1 MAQDFL
7 SFIEKIKSERP
18 DEFVSVSDKIDPA
31 HSITA
36 TVVKTEE
43 EARKRPVFVFE
54 NVKGT
59 DLKVMT
65 NLHASRHRLGLAM
78 GVGPREMQKRFL
90 DAMENPIP
98 PMEINTVYFTI

>member
-1 MAQDFL
+1 MPQDFL
-7 SFIEKIKSERP
+7 SFIEKIKSERA
-18 DEFVSVSDKIDPA
+18 DEFVSVSDEVDPA

-43 EARKRPVFVFE
+43 EANKRPVFVFD

-59 DLKVMT
+59 DFKVMT

-78 GVGPREMQKRFL
+78 GVGPRQMQKRFL
-90 DAMENPIP
+90 DAMLQS
-98 PMEINTVYFTI
+98 